1 MQFIQMKLIKLA
13 GVLCAVVMLAPS
25 VRADSVSILL
35 DQTNCSGVGCSSIL
49 GSGPYGVVDLTLSG
63 GKINFDVQ
71 MYEPFYNTGILG
83 IFHGFAFD
91 YNTAYGAAPNID
103 ITGEPSGW
111 SSTNPQS
118 PGSNGGFG
126 PFGKFDYV
134 LGGPGGSG
142 QTPGTGDCTSTGLC
156 DALSFTVA
164 KDGGSF
170 TSVYQLVSPNGVD
183 GFDFATDIRNT
194 ANTANTYKLASDG
207 ALATPEPRFV
217 ALLALVLCGLV
228 VAARRRSLAGV
239 SNAR

>member
-1 MQFIQMKLIKLA
+1 
-13 GVLCAVVMLAPS
+13 
-25 VRADSVSILL
+25 
-35 DQTNCSGVGCSSIL
+35 
-49 GSGPYGVVDLTLSG
+49 
-63 GKINFDVQ
+63 
-71 MYEPFYNTGILG
+71 MYEPFYSSGIIG

-91 YNTAYGAAPNID
+91 YNSAVYGAAPNID
-103 ITGEPSGW
+103 ITGEPGGW

-170 TSVYQLVSPNGVD
+170 TSVYQLLSPNGVN

-194 ANTANTYKLASDG
+194 ASTANTYKLASDG
-207 ALATPEPRFV
+207 ALAPTPEPRLV
-217 ALLALVLCGLV
+217 LLMSQVLCGLV
-228 VAARRRSLAGV
+228 VIAARRRSAQAGAA
-239 SNAR
+239 AR